1 MTVGGSHDR
10 SQNPFSFDR
19 PLEDA
24 SALVG
29 RELELSELARAL
41 KTEADVLVE
50 GPHRHGKT
58 SLLNAALAAFADG
71 ELGLSVR
78 IDCGGVLTSSDFVRR
93 VEDAYAR
100 AWARGAVE
108 DALVTRLESL
118 PLRLAGAEA
127 NDPATRAEA
136 LLLVAA
142 EAAEPGGSRAALS
155 FDEVQDAL
163 DIPAIVDVLTRVR
176 ERSSDRVTYA
186 FAGPHL
192 SFTEP
197 GLWSEHA
204 ASVTVGPIDPVLF
217 AGEITRRFAD
227 TGREA
232 GEAAKVIATVGAGH
246 PQRTSLL
253 AAQLW
258 TLTPEGQTATVATA
272 RAAIEQALAR
282 CAPEFDV
289 RWNALHGNERRV
301 AVAIANDIAPQG
313 TRAQRATGL
322 ASFGAAQRALQGIKA
337 SGVAQVRDERTTL
350 TDPLFAEWLRRRY
363 SQAPAEPNW
372 QALRQQRE
380 QLERGG
386 MTPRL

>member
-1 MTVGGSHDR
+1 V
-10 SQNPFSFDR
+10 
-19 PLEDA
+19 
-24 SALVG
+24 
-29 RELELSELARAL
+29 LA
-41 KTEADVLVE
+41 
-50 GPHRHGKT
+50 G
-58 SLLNAALAAFADG
+58 FAGG

-93 VEDAYAR
+93 LEDAYAR
-100 AWARGAVE
+100 AWAQGPVE
-108 DALVTRLESL
+108 DSLVARLESL
-118 PLRLAGAEA
+118 PFRVAGTEA
-127 NDPATRAEA
+127 NDPAARVEA
-136 LLLVAA
+136 LLLVAG
-142 EAAEPGGSRAALS
+142 EVAEPGGSRTALS

-163 DIPAIVDVLTRVR
+163 DIPAICDALKRVR
-176 ERSSDRVTYA
+176 GRSDDRVSYA
-186 FAGPHL
+186 FAGPDL
-192 SFTEP
+192 SLTER
-197 GLWSEHA
+197 GVWSEDA
-204 ASVTVGPIDPVLF
+204 ASVTVGPIDPVVF
-217 AGEITRRFAD
+217 AGEIARRFAA

-253 AAQLW
+253 SAQLW
-258 TLTPEGQTATVATA
+258 ALTPEGQTATIATA
-272 RAAIEQALAR
+272 RASIEQALAR
-282 CAPEFDV
+282 CGPEFDV
-289 RWNALHGNERRV
+289 RWNALHRNERRV

-363 SQAPAEPNW
+363 SQTPPEPDW
-372 QALRQQRE
+372 QALRLQRE

>member
-1 MTVGGSHDR
+1 MAADEGHDTTR
-10 SQNPFSFDR
+10 NPFWFDR
-19 PLEDA
+19 PLDDA

-29 RELELSELARAL
+29 REVELSELARAL
-41 KTEADVLVE
+41 ETGTDVLVE

-58 SLLNAALAAFADG
+58 SVLNAALAAFAGD
-71 ELGLSVR
+71 ELALSVR
-78 IDCGGVLTSSDFVRR
+78 IDCGGVLTSFDFVRR
-93 VEDAYAR
+93 VEEAYAR
-100 AWARGAVE
+100 AWARGGVE

-118 PLRLAGAEA
+118 PFRLAGAEA
-127 NDPATRAEA
+127 NDPAARLEA
-136 LLLVAA
+136 LLLVPGELA
-142 EAAEPGGSRAALS
+142 EHGGSRAALS

-163 DIPAIVDVLTRVR
+163 DIPAISDVLKRVR
-176 ERSSDRVTYA
+176 ERSSDRVAHA
-186 FAGPHL
+186 FAGPDL
-192 SFTEP
+192 SFAERI
-197 GLWSEHA
+197 WSENA
-204 ASVTVGPIDPVLF
+204 ANVTVGPIDPVLF

-227 TGREA
+227 TGRDA

-253 AAQLW
+253 AAHLW
-258 TLTPEGQTATVATA
+258 TLTPEGQTATIATA

-301 AVAIANDIAPQG
+301 AVAIANEIAPQG

-322 ASFGAAQRALQGIKA
+322 ASFGAAQRALQGVKA

-363 SQAPAEPNW
+363 SRGLVEPDW
-372 QALRQQRE
+372 QALRQQHE

-386 MTPRL
+386 PTLRL